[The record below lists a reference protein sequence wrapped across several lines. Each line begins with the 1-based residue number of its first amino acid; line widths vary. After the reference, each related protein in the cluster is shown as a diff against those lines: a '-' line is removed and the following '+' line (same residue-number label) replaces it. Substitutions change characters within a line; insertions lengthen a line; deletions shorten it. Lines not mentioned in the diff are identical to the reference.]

1 MNFFENRPTKDAL
14 YYFGLICSIPHP
26 SGHEQK
32 LAEKIISLAKE
43 HGLPARMD
51 NAGNVR
57 IDRPAAPGYE
67 NAPRIILQGHI
78 DMVPKAAAG
87 KEFDFETQPL
97 ELIEENGILRA
108 NGTTLGADDGAG
120 AACILA
126 LLFDFFIL
134 FKKCLTHISFQYII
148 QCFPTVFFTKYLYFC
163 KLTICIH
170 WHTAMIQQ
178 VAIINL
184 IQTAML

>member
-1 MNFFENRPTKDAL
+1 MNFYENRPTKDAL

-43 HGLPARMD
+43 HGLSARQD
-51 NAGNVR
+51 DAGNVR

-67 NAPRIILQGHI
+67 KAPRIILQGHI

-87 KEFDFETQPL
+87 KVFDFETQPI

-108 NGTTLGADDGAG
+108 NGERI
-120 AACILA
+120 CA
-126 LLFDFFIL
+126 LW
-134 FKKCLTHISFQYII
+134 C
-148 QCFPTVFFTKYLYFC
+148 C
-163 KLTICIH
+163 
-170 WHTAMIQQ
+170 
-178 VAIINL
+178 
-184 IQTAML
+184 